1 MKTDRRRLALANRR
15 ISIRTE
21 LLTDRLVSRTGLT
34 AAQAHMLFF
43 ILRHSAKGTSLTDIH
58 REFGFSKATLCRIL
72 KQLRQ
77 TGYVRAEP
85 CAEDERRKL
94 LFGTEKGAQ
103 VERVLDQAVCQA
115 CDQLYE
121 GFSEAELLE
130 LDRLQKKMMQ
140 NLSVHTHSPNDSR
153 RHEDCEES
161 PTTTQAV

>member
-21 LLTDRLVSRTGLT
+21 LLTDRLVSRAGLT

-77 TGYVRAEP
+77 MGYVRAEP
-85 CAEDERRKL
+85 CARDDRRKL
-94 LFGTEKGAQ
+94 LFGTRKGEAVQ
-103 VERVLDQAVCQA
+103 ETLDRLICSSQ
-115 CDQLYE
+115 DQLYS
-121 GFSEAELLE
+121 GFSQEELTT
-130 LDRLQKKMMQ
+130 LDRLQKKMLR
-140 NLSVHTHSPNDSR
+140 NLSALMQQDSK
-153 RHEDCEES
+153 EV
-161 PTTTQAV
+161 TQP